1 MRMCTSACL
10 PVHIAAALLRA
21 AASLVPWL
29 RDMKWFERADD
40 MYLDFSACRSVLN
53 TPIPFAVRG
62 RAALSNGGGG
72 SGAQMVD
79 ECAAT
84 HSAPLN
90 MSSLLSLV

>member
-1 MRMCTSACL
+1 
-10 PVHIAAALLRA
+10 
-21 AASLVPWL
+21 
-29 RDMKWFERADD
+29 MKWFERADD

-90 MSSLLSLV
+90 MSSLLSLVRPVQQLERGEGGPVRMRPATSAAPLQ